1 MAKTLNVRTT
11 LYDVTANVVV
21 KSDSGIEIV
30 EFSGEGS
37 ATKSMR
43 ALQKSIL
50 ASYEN
55 EGLTV
60 LAIDG
65 ITTAKRVETVSYT
78 VNADMQAI
86 VDACIAAGLDV
97 KKNEKPVTDSD
108 TENEEK

>member
-21 KSDSGIEIV
+21 KSDSGIEVV
-30 EFSGEGS
+30 EYSGEGS
-37 ATKSMR
+37 ATKSVR
-43 ALQKSIL
+43 ALTKSIL
-50 ASYEN
+50 ESYEN
-55 EGLTV
+55 DGLTV

-65 ITTAKRVETVSYT
+65 ITTTKRVETVSYT
-78 VNADMQAI
+78 VNADVQAI

-97 KKNEKPVTDSD
+97 KKNEEPAADSD

>member
-21 KSDSGIEIV
+21 KSDDGIEV
-30 EFSGEGS
+30 VKFDGEGS
-37 ATKSMR
+37 GTKSVR
-43 ALQKSIL
+43 ALEKTIR
-50 ASYEN
+50 ATYEN
-55 EGLTV
+55 DCLAV

-65 ITTAKRVETVSYT
+65 ITTTKRVETVSYT

-108 TENEEK
+108 EVAEK

>member
-21 KSDSGIEIV
+21 KSDSGIKVV
-30 EFSGEGS
+30 EFSDEGS
-37 ATKSMR
+37 ATKNVR
-43 ALQKSIL
+43 ALEKTIR

-55 EGLTV
+55 DGLTV

-65 ITTAKRVETVSYT
+65 ITSTKRVETVSYT

-97 KKNEKPVTDSD
+97 KKNEEPVTDSD
-108 TENEEK
+108 GETEEK